1 MTWLLRTDKATIIT
15 EQASIIL
22 TRLTLV
28 AFKQMILNFMVRYFY
43 LICFSVYASE
53 NGPDGFIKT
62 FSEVSLLDTRE
73 HPLYLPSSTFSSG
86 WRLTAS

>member
-1 MTWLLRTDKATIIT
+1 MTWLQRTDKATILIT
-15 EQASIIL
+15 EKQSIIL
-22 TRLTLV
+22 TRHTLV

-62 FSEVSLLDTRE
+62 FSEVSLSDV
-73 HPLYLPSSTFSSG
+73 
-86 WRLTAS
+86 